1 MHIKHSSRIDMTKII
16 LNILFLFAAV
26 EICAQNCTATLQIE
40 TNKDSSLIFVD
51 DNFKGFGRIKIEV
64 NPGKYFIGIKE
75 NTAKWNGQEIYDS
88 VNIKLCGKEYLR
100 SYNLSDKIYIET
112 KPDNA
117 AIFVYDSLTAF
128 SPNFVSVDQFQTVK
142 LKKGNAGKSFHSSEL
157 SAYNNISLDFT
168 TAPRN
173 GSFTNSTWFKV
184 LLGSAAVF
192 GATAAYYKIQAD
204 KKYDQYVE
212 EKNPVLLDDVDR
224 YDLYSG
230 VAFGLL
236 QINFGYL
243 IYRFLTD

>member
-1 MHIKHSSRIDMTKII
+1 MSKLI
-16 LNILFLFAAV
+16 LNILFLFVTV
-26 EICAQNCTATLQIE
+26 EIYAQNCTATLQIE
-40 TNKDSSLIFVD
+40 TNKDSSLIFVN
-51 DNFKGFGRIKIEV
+51 DNFKGNGKIRIEV
-64 NPGKYFIGIKE
+64 KPGKYFIGIKE
-75 NTAKWNGQEIYDS
+75 NTTKWNGQEIYDS
-88 VNIKLCGKEYLR
+88 VNIKLCDKEYLR
-100 SYNLSDKIYIET
+100 GYNLSDKIYIDT

-117 AIFVYDSLTAF
+117 AIYVYDSLTAF

-142 LKKGNAGKSFHSSEL
+142 LKKGNVGKSFHSSEL
-157 SAYNNISLDFT
+157 TAYNNISLDFT
-168 TAPRN
+168 PAPRN

-184 LLGSAAVF
+184 LLGSAAVL

-212 EKNPVLLDDVDR
+212 EKNPALLDDVDR

-230 VAFGLL
+230 VAFGFL